1 MSARARRAA
10 STSPDHSTAVANGVS
25 GSSFSGA
32 SPRRSPATYAVDTAI
47 RCAVAIQSKLAEHR
61 RMHGF
66 APQVRVGVHATS
78 ATKAGGA
85 YRGKGVHEAAR
96 IGSAAEAGEIL
107 ASRSTLEA
115 IAGRFAAS
123 PPRTVQ
129 LKGISQPVEVVA
141 IDWRSAA
148 T

>member
-1 MSARARRAA
+1 M
-10 STSPDHSTAVANGVS
+10 DHAGDGFFVA
-25 GSSFSGA
+25 FDEPGA
-32 SPRRSPATYAVDTAI
+32 AI